1 MTLLKNIAMNIVFV
15 PMAIAGF
22 FLLMV
27 FIAFDWATGGFEA

>member
-1 MTLLKNIAMNIVFV
+1 MTLLKNIAMNVVFV

-22 FLLMV
+22 LLLIM